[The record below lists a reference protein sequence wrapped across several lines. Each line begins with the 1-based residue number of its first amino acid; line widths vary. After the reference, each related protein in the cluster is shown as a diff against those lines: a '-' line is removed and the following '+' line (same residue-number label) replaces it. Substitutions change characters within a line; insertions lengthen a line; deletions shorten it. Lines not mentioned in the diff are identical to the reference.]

1 MSTFLRRR
9 RAVPS
14 LLALAVASVI
24 TLAGCSGTEDSPES
38 SAQDAYTVTH
48 AMGETTVGAAP
59 ERVVVLDSPHL
70 DALIALGHTPVG
82 ITESSAGTGA
92 PPYLGEVDAELVGLT
107 SEPDIDRIAALAPDL
122 IIGAKVRHEAI
133 YDELSGIAPT
143 VFSENSGT
151 DWQEQARITAAAMNE
166 SDEMEKLIGDLD
178 TRIAEVG
185 TAVGAEG
192 TTLSIVRF
200 RPDNFRLYGPETF
213 SGSILSDMGFEL
225 GDREWNEYSMA
236 ELSPELY
243 EEIDGEVVFFT
254 NPGGDPSATTMAT
267 VTGLWNDIPAVKDGQ
282 TYEVDDETWMIGIGV
297 LGAAEILDDVE
308 QTLG

>member
-14 LLALAVASVI
+14 LLALAVASVV

-48 AMGETTVGAAP
+48 AMGETTVEAAP

-151 DWQEQARITAAAMNE
+151 DWQEQARITARPV
-166 SDEMEKLIGDLD
+166 DEVLGVVPLIVGGGIIALLLLRGLDAIALGDDSAISLGV
-178 TRIAEVG
+178 RPGWVRVWSLVAVALLAG
-185 TAVGAEG
+185 TATALAGPIGFVGLIIPHLARGLVGPSLRRVVPLSMALAPALLLVADVVGRVIGGGAETPAG
-192 TTLSIVRF
+192 VVTAFIGAPLLIVY
-200 RPDNFRLYGPETF
+200 LA
-213 SGSILSDMGFEL
+213 SGRRVG
-225 GDREWNEYSMA
+225 
-236 ELSPELY
+236 
-243 EEIDGEVVFFT
+243 
-254 NPGGDPSATTMAT
+254 
-267 VTGLWNDIPAVKDGQ
+267 VT
-282 TYEVDDETWMIGIGV
+282 
-297 LGAAEILDDVE
+297 
-308 QTLG
+308 